1 MTVVAIRKK
10 LAHYMQVANEE
21 KIKAMYTLLK
31 EDIKQE
37 ERISI
42 TQYNKELDD
51 AEAEFA
57 KGEFITHEAMLK
69 QIKQW

>member
-10 LAHYMQVANEE
+10 LAHYMQVANDE

-31 EDIKQE
+31 EDIKQQ

-42 TQYNKELDD
+42 AQYNKELNE

-57 KGEFITHEAMLK
+57 KGEFITHDAMLK

>member
-42 TQYNKELDD
+42 DQYNKELNE

-57 KGEFITHEAMLK
+57 KGEFITHEAMIK

>member
-1 MTVVAIRKK
+1 
-10 LAHYMQVANEE
+10 MQVANDE

-37 ERISI
+37 DRISI
-42 TQYNKELDD
+42 AQYNKELNE
-51 AEAEFA
+51 AEAEFV
-57 KGEFITHEAMLK
+57 KGELITHEAMLK

>member
-10 LAHYMQVANEE
+10 LAHYMQVANDE

-42 TQYNKELDD
+42 AQYNKELNE

-57 KGEFITHEAMLK
+57 KGEFITHDAMLK